1 MKFNKLLVLVV
12 LILLVLPATYS
23 APAWKK
29 QSQPTQ
35 PTQTTPTTIK
45 EIVIINNTTTPQQTG
60 FDWNMIGAII
70 AIIAVLVSLIGWF
83 LTRKRSSNTSK
94 YLDEINQ
101 TYSEYKGNSDKCEM
115 KLVEVKAK
123 IEKELATGKIT
134 EQSFDILDRR
144 IESYLGNIRK
154 GIVNK
159 FDLSPEIKKRVDQAL
174 KDGKISKEEYESIK
188 NIKEIALNKKER
200 LLKLLK
206 KWEKD

>member
-1 MKFNKLLVLVV
+1 MKFKGILTMVI
-12 LILLVLPATYS
+12 LILLFLPVVYS
-23 APAWKK
+23 APPWKK
-29 QSQPTQ
+29 QTAPA
-35 PTQTTPTTIK
+35 TPTEPQK
-45 EIVIINNTTTPQQTG
+45 EIIIINQTVPAQEG
-60 FDWNMIGAII
+60 IDWNMVGGII
-70 AIIAVLVSLIGWF
+70 AIISVIIALVGWF
-83 LTRKRSSNTSK
+83 LTRKKSSNTSK

-101 TYSEYKGNSDKCEM
+101 TYLEYKGHSDKCEI

-123 IEKELATGKIT
+123 IESELAAGKIT

-159 FDLSPEIKKRVDQAL
+159 FDLSPDIKKKVDQAL
-174 KDGKISKEEYESIK
+174 KDGKISKEEYEGIK
-188 NIKEIALNKKER
+188 NIKELALDKKER